1 MTVLWT
7 ALIVVG
13 AVMIAV
19 AVWPSIRGRDRPA
32 PPADRPG
39 EGPDRPGEDPDGA
52 GRGDEG

>member
-19 AVWPSIRGRDRPA
+19 ALWPSIRGRGRPA
-32 PPADRPG
+32 PPA
-39 EGPDRPGEDPDGA
+39 ERPGEDADGPGQA
-52 GRGDEG
+52 DER

>member
-19 AVWPSIRGRDRPA
+19 AVWPSIRGSGRPA
-32 PPADRPG
+32 PPADPARDEPD
-39 EGPDRPGEDPDGA
+39 GPDRS
-52 GRGDEG
+52 DEA